1 MTQINALYPRLVV
14 ADAARAI
21 DFYVAALGA
30 TETQRHAG
38 PDGKIV
44 HAEVTIGAARVAVK
58 DEGDGDPAPR
68 GHGGL
73 PRPRC
78 AVRRPRRAP
87 RRPIRP
93 PLDDLAAARRPALIE
108 VVATVVRS

>member
-44 HAEVTIGAARVAVK
+44 HAEVTIGAARVARQ
-58 DEGDGDPAPR
+58 GR
-68 GHGGL
+68 G
-73 PRPRC
+73 
-78 AVRRPRRAP
+78 RRRSGADHARRDSGHH
-87 RRPIRP
+87 RVGHLWMISQ
-93 PLDDLAAARRPALIE
+93 PLDALP
-108 VVATVVRS
+108 